1 MNTYAAS
8 YYDPKWSI
16 WLSVDP
22 MAEKYP
28 GWSPYNYTLQNPI
41 KYIDPTGMVVE
52 GAEWKP
58 KLCDDGSTT
67 YIKEDNDNESTLRKQ
82 YELTSKEAKS
92 LYSKMDSNGEISGN
106 SVKEVTGNEDGILKL
121 KDFSDTQHNLDQTIF
136 AAQHSR
142 SKGDGVFITS
152 DYFNFE
158 GKPLRTLKLDG
169 SIDANGENIRVVSE
183 LLTHT
188 VTGASVMGFSRSDK
202 EIKYLPYAYEVTSA
216 TGIQYTQGTRMGR
229 YGDIANYKLRSFIK
243 FDGDLKRQSYINI
256 TTHSKDARS
265 FRKYFEN

>member
-1 MNTYAAS
+1 
-8 YYDPKWSI
+8 
-16 WLSVDP
+16 

-121 KDFSDTQHNLDQTIF
+121 KDFSEQTIIESLF
-136 AAQHSR
+136 FLNELIVCR
-142 SKGDGVFITS
+142 SEPEI
-152 DYFNFE
+152 
-158 GKPLRTLKLDG
+158 
-169 SIDANGENIRVVSE
+169 VSE
-183 LLTHT
+183 GLLL
-188 VTGASVMGFSRSDK
+188 
-202 EIKYLPYAYEVTSA
+202 I
-216 TGIQYTQGTRMGR
+216 
-229 YGDIANYKLRSFIK
+229 KLRHLSSKKWFILSNNK
-243 FDGDLKRQSYINI
+243 ILKDCSLHTI
-256 TTHSKDARS
+256 TIGEGFLLENKKIKKGSKPS
-265 FRKYFEN
+265 ETFLKPVF